1 MTKYKVL
8 WLDDDFQSPIDN
20 PEGESEA
27 QINFR
32 RDALASDAKL
42 AEDYGIEVYNACNY
56 EEFDDLL
63 RDYSRYN
70 AVIFDLRGLDN
81 VNIDNNRVMGKAKD
95 LADKIPGL
103 LEYVYSANIE
113 DPAFDITIGELKD
126 LGRCFSKA
134 LGPELMFQKIKDDLD
149 SSLGYY
155 KGHEECLYLLQEGYI
170 DSENQSKM
178 NNLLQKYSEKD
189 PSFAPYNDMRH
200 ILENMLQKLVFYKEI
215 KVGDEKGD
223 SFNKRLSYISED
235 CETSIDERT
244 GKKWVHYDKP
254 LFPLSK
260 CRQEIKY
267 VLKYLGDITNMYSH
281 FLKQNPDYLRQGE
294 VVLEYN
300 TLLQDS
306 VYPAFF
312 IAMKWYYGFM
322 SNHHLNED

>member
-32 RDALASDAKL
+32 RDALLSDAEL
-42 AEDYGIEVYNACNY
+42 AEDYGLEVNFACNY
-56 EEFDDLL
+56 EEFDAHL

-134 LGPELMFQKIKDDLD
+134 LGPEQMFQKIKDDLD

-178 NNLLQKYSEKD
+178 NNLLQKFSERD

-200 ILENMLQKLVFYKEI
+200 ILENMLRQLVSYKEI
-215 KVGDEKGD
+215 KVDKKGD
-223 SFNKRLSYISED
+223 TFNNNLSYIAEYY
-235 CETSIDERT
+235 EINYDEA
-244 GKKWVHYDKP
+244 GNKQYKP
-254 LFPLSK
+254 LFPLNK

-267 VLKYLGDITNMYSH
+267 VLKYLGDITNRYSH

-322 SNHHLNED
+322 SKHHPKED

>member
-32 RDALASDAKL
+32 RDALVSDAEL
-42 AEDYGIEVYNACNY
+42 AEDYGIEVKIACNY
-56 EEFDDLL
+56 EEFDAKLH
-63 RDYSRYN
+63 DYSRYN

-134 LGPELMFQKIKDDLD
+134 LGPEQMFQKIKDDLD

-178 NNLLQKYSEKD
+178 NNLLQKYSERD
-189 PSFAPYNDMRH
+189 PIFAPYNDMRH
-200 ILENMLQKLVFYKEI
+200 ILENMLQKLVHYKEI
-215 KVGDEKGD
+215 EVDEKGD
-223 SFNKRLSYISED
+223 SFNNSISYIAEYYKPYF
-235 CETSIDERT
+235 DEA
-244 GKKWVHYDKP
+244 GKKQYDYKQP
-254 LFPLSK
+254 LFPLNK

-267 VLKYLGDITNMYSH
+267 VLKYLRDITNRYSH
-281 FLKQNPDYLRQGE
+281 FLKQNPNYLRQGE
-294 VVLEYN
+294 AVLEYN

-322 SNHHLNED
+322 TQYHSN

>member
-8 WLDDDFQSPIDN
+8 WLDDDFQSPIGK

-32 RDALASDAKL
+32 RDALVSDAEL
-42 AEDYGIEVYNACNY
+42 AKDYGLEVYCACNY
-56 EEFDDLL
+56 EEFDAHL

-81 VNIDNNRVMGKAKD
+81 VNIDNNWVMGNAKD

-113 DPAFDITIGELKD
+113 DPVFDITIRKLKD

-134 LGPELMFQKIKDDLD
+134 LGPEQMFQKIKDDLD

-155 KGHEECLYLLQEGYI
+155 KGHEECLYLFQEGYI
-170 DSENQSKM
+170 DSENRSKM
-178 NNLLQKYSEKD
+178 NNLLQKYSERD

-200 ILENMLQKLVFYKEI
+200 ILEDMLQKLVFHGEIEVRDENDYK
-215 KVGDEKGD
+215 
-223 SFNKRLSYISED
+223 FNNLIFYIAEA
-235 CETSIDERT
+235 CKTSIDERRHR
-244 GKKWVHYDKP
+244 KVHYDQP
-254 LFPLSK
+254 LFPLDK

-267 VLKYLGDITNMYSH
+267 VLKYLGDITNRYSH
-281 FLKQNPDYLRQGE
+281 YLKQNPNYLRQGE
-294 VVLEYN
+294 VILEYN
-300 TLLQDS
+300 ELLQDS

-322 SNHHLNED
+322 TKYHPNED

>member
-8 WLDDDFQSPIDN
+8 WLDDDFQSPINN

-32 RDALASDAKL
+32 RDALVSDAEL
-42 AEDYGIEVYNACNY
+42 AEDYGLEVYIACNY
-56 EEFDDLL
+56 EKFDACL

-70 AVIFDLRGLDN
+70 AVIFDLKGLDN

-134 LGPELMFQKIKDDLD
+134 LGPEQMFQKIKDDGTLEEIFDKYFGDGEPTPVQSAELD
-149 SSLGYY
+149 
-155 KGHEECLYLLQEGYI
+155 E
-170 DSENQSKM
+170 SKDQLVVAT
-178 NNLLQKYSEKD
+178 NAAFD
-189 PSFAPYNDMRH
+189 
-200 ILENMLQKLVFYKEI
+200 QKLVFYKEI
-215 KVGDEKGD
+215 KVWDEKGET
-223 SFNKRLSYISED
+223 FNNRLSYVAED

-244 GKKWVHYDKP
+244 GKKWVHYDQP

-267 VLKYLGDITNMYSH
+267 VLKYLGDITNRYSH

-322 SNHHLNED
+322 SKHHPNED